1 MKLWMLFVVITILCW
16 GSYVPMIHH
25 GQLAFG
31 SKNAALRA
39 FLFVGVAYVIVAGT
53 VLVYVVISKS
63 EPLDITRGGAT
74 ISTLAGILGAVGAL
88 GIVFA
93 TKNGGQPLIVAP
105 LVFAGAPI
113 INTLVS
119 MLWDKPAKPP
129 GALFFLGIV
138 IAALGMTMVLRF
150 RPIAHRPAPVE
161 AVHTL
166 PDVESPQG
174 GADA

>member
-1 MKLWMLFVVITILCW
+1 MKLWMLFVAMTILCW

-31 SKNAALRA
+31 GKNAALRA
-39 FLFVGVAYVIVAGT
+39 FLFVGVAYFIMAGVILIY
-53 VLVYVVISKS
+53 VLISKS
-63 EPLDITRGGAT
+63 EPLDITRNGAT
-74 ISTLAGILGAVGAL
+74 ISTLAGILGALGAL

-113 INTLVS
+113 INPLVS

-129 GALFFLGIV
+129 GAMFFLGIV
-138 IAALGMTMVLRF
+138 IAAVGMSMVLRF
-150 RPIAHRPAPVE
+150 RPTAHRAPPVE
-161 AVHTL
+161 VTRTL
-166 PDVESPQG
+166 PDVGSSQG
-174 GADA
+174 GGDA